1 MAHTK
6 SQEKRNRQNK
16 VRAARNKS
24 IRSEVKT
31 RVKNAH
37 AAAGEGG
44 PGAAEALRLAQ
55 KRIDQ
60 AVAKGALKKNTAAR
74 RKRSLARKAGAS
86 G

>member
-6 SQEKRNRQNK
+6 SQKKRNRQNK

-24 IRSEVKT
+24 VRSELKT
-31 RVKNAH
+31 RVKNAAEQGGTG
-37 AAAGEGG
+37 AAAG
-44 PGAAEALRLAQ
+44 ARRLAQ

-60 AVAKGALKKNTAAR
+60 AAAKGVLKKNTAAR
-74 RKRSLARKAGAS
+74 RKRALARQADAG